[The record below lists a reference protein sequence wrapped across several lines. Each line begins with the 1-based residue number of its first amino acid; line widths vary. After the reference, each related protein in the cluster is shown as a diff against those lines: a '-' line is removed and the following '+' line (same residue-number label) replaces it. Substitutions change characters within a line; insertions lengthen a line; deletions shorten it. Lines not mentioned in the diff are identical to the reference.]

1 MNIEYNAQA
10 YFICKCNVCLCLPV
24 ELNGVSNVRT
34 TPSTIKWDQLGGG
47 LESQCITH
55 YRLTWA
61 GGMYDTPN
69 NSTSVSAA
77 VLSSAGFPYCQT
89 VMVTVAPEPI
99 SVVTGGSGSTMAM
112 FQHPGDCDYLYLY
125 YVLSLKPQI

>member
-1 MNIEYNAQA
+1 MLTTYIHT
-10 YFICKCNVCLCLPV
+10 CKCNVHFCLPV

-34 TPSTIKWDQLGGG
+34 TPSTIEWDQLGSG

-69 NSTSVSAA
+69 NSTSVSAT
-77 VLSSAGFPYCQT
+77 VLSSAGFPYCQN
-89 VMVTVAPEPI
+89 VMVTVTPVTPI
-99 SVVTGGSGSTMAM
+99 GVVTGGSGSTMVM
-112 FQHPGDCDYLYLY
+112 LQHPGDCD
-125 YVLSLKPQI
+125 VF

>member
-1 MNIEYNAQA
+1 MLSI
-10 YFICKCNVCLCLPV
+10 

-34 TPSTIKWDQLGGG
+34 TPSISTIEWDQLGSG

-69 NSTSVSAA
+69 NSTSVSAT

-89 VMVTVAPEPI
+89 RILSVTPMTLVGP
-99 SVVTGGSGSTMAM
+99 VTRGNGSTSVMLRD
-112 FQHPGDCDYLYLY
+112 PGYNVVIMILFVLYQ
-125 YVLSLKPQI
+125 YVKIFLVRLSVCP

>member
-1 MNIEYNAQA
+1 MP
-10 YFICKCNVCLCLPV
+10 L

-34 TPSTIKWDQLGGG
+34 TPSTVEWDQLTSG
-47 LESQCITH
+47 LESRCITH

-69 NSTSVSAA
+69 SSTSVNAA

-89 VMVTVAPEPI
+89 VMVTVTPVTPI
-99 SVVTGGSGSTMAM
+99 GVVTGGSGSAMAM
-112 FQHPGDCDYLYLY
+112 FQHPGDCDVSEIY
-125 YVLSLKPQI
+125 KTKF

>member
-1 MNIEYNAQA
+1 M
-10 YFICKCNVCLCLPV
+10 PV

-34 TPSTIKWDQLGGG
+34 TPSTVEWDQLGSG

-69 NSTSVSAA
+69 NSTSVSAT

-89 VMVTVAPEPI
+89 VMVTVTPVTPI
-99 SVVTGGSGSTMAM
+99 GVVTGGSGRAMAM
-112 FQHPGDCDYLYLY
+112 LQHPGDCD
-125 YVLSLKPQI
+125 LSGIIILVRLRFKSQMIL